1 MIRVMTLNTSNE
13 QDGVAMDP
21 QEHLGQLQR
30 AEIDILC
37 CQGLWRSMDGSE
49 DQARVLSE
57 SLGMPYSCFIPGPC
71 RQSKQGASLQGISG
85 LAIMGG
91 AGMWMLN
98 SGSIPVISEP
108 GGTKARAQFALFR
121 KNGTSVLV
129 LNLQLCGSKQSQLLQ
144 LRGLFS
150 HSLLK
155 EKYGAV
161 VLCGDRQAGMTVKK
175 LRTITGK
182 SSYAPHQSL
191 ISGDGSFEEG
201 MLCILTAKEHP
212 VAAVS
217 LFENGLGQVATS
229 CSPAIGNR
237 QAGLSLDFAMD
248 RIPQDA
254 YNKSFLPM
262 SFEEQWSG
270 YKAKAGAVA

>member
-1 MIRVMTLNTSNE
+1 MIRVMTLDTSNA
-13 QDGVAMDP
+13 QVGVTMD
-21 QEHLGQLQR
+21 QQGQPVPLQR

-71 RQSKQGASLQGISG
+71 RQNKQGAGPQGISG

-91 AGMWMLN
+91 GGMWMLN
-98 SGSIPVISEP
+98 SGSLPVVSEP
-108 GGTKARAQFALFR
+108 GGVKARVQFALFR
-121 KNGTSVLV
+121 KNGTTILV
-129 LNLQLCGSKQSQLLQ
+129 LNLQLSGSKQAQLLQ
-144 LRGLFS
+144 LRCLFL
-150 HSLLK
+150 HPLLK

-175 LRTITGK
+175 LRAIAGK
-182 SSYAPHQSL
+182 SSYAPHHGLLSA
-191 ISGDGSFEEG
+191 DCSFEEG

-212 VAAVS
+212 VAAVT
-217 LFENGLGQVATS
+217 LGDIGSGQAAALTS
-229 CSPAIGNR
+229 PVLGNR
-237 QAGLSLDFAMD
+237 QAGLSLDFEMN
-248 RIPQDA
+248 RIPRDT